1 MKRSWLS
8 LLILCVLLSLVSYS
22 QLKEEKEIRN
32 LLATQIDAWNRG
44 NIDEFMIGYWNNDS
58 LMFIGKN
65 GVTYGYTNTLK
76 NYKKSYSDTAQMGKL
91 SFDLLQV
98 KKISADAYFV
108 VGKWFLKRSV
118 GDIGGHYTLLFRKIK
133 GKWVI
138 VADHSS

>member
-1 MKRSWLS
+1 MKRNWLT
-8 LLILCVLLSLVSYS
+8 LLILCLSVSLASYA
-22 QLKEEKEIRN
+22 QRKDEKEIRN
-32 LLATQIDAWNRG
+32 LLATQIEAWNRG
-44 NIDEFMIGYWNNDS
+44 NIDEFMIGYWNSDS

-65 GVTYGYTNTLK
+65 GVTYGYANTLK

-91 SFDLLQV
+91 KFDLLQV

>member
-1 MKRSWLS
+1 MKRNWLS
-8 LLILCVLLSLVSYS
+8 LLILCLSVSLASYS
-22 QLKEEKEIRN
+22 QLKEEKEIRK
-32 LLATQIDAWNRG
+32 LLDTQIDAWNRG

-91 SFDLLQV
+91 NFDLLQV

>member
-1 MKRSWLS
+1 MKSSWLAF
-8 LLILCVLLSLVSYS
+8 LVLGLTLSFVSYS
-22 QLKEEKEIRN
+22 QSKEEKEIRK
-32 LLATQIDAWNRG
+32 LLDSQIDAWNRG

-65 GVTYGYTNTLK
+65 GVTYGYGNTLK

-91 SFDLLQV
+91 KFDLLQV
-98 KKISADAYFV
+98 KKISVDAYFV